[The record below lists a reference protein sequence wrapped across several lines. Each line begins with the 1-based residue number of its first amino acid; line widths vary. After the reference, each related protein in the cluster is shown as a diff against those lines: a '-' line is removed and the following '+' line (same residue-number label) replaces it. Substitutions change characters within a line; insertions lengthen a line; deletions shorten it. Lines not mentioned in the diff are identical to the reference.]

1 MLKRGRFRPHFQG
14 EIDGVSKVLSDVARR
29 LLTVCQHS
37 LLAHSHFCARPAP
50 RPFAMSLTLSDVKRI
65 ANLAQLEMDEAHAE
79 TALAELNGIFALA
92 EQMQAVDTSG
102 VAPLSQPLSA
112 IMALPLR
119 LRDDVVTEEN
129 RREDYQAPAPKAQD
143 GLYLVPKV
151 IE

>member
-1 MLKRGRFRPHFQG
+1 MLKTGGFTPHFQG
-14 EIDGVSKVLSDVARR
+14 EISGVTKVLSDVAHCS
-29 LLTVCQHS
+29 LTACQLS
-37 LLAHSHFCARPAP
+37 LTALPHFDAAPAAP
-50 RPFAMSLTLSDVKRI
+50 IAMSLTLSDVKRI

-79 TALAELNGIFALA
+79 TALTELNGIFALA

-102 VAPLSQPLSA
+102 VAPLSQPLAA